1 MNKNRNTVKGKKYK
15 WIRLTKWGIK
25 CTFLLAQELKIVI
38 KGNNRIK
45 KKCTITVAICL
56 PDEIQIA

>member
-15 WIRLTKWGIK
+15 WIHLTKWGIK

-38 KGNNRIK
+38 KGNQQSK
-45 KKCTITVAICL
+45 KKNST
-56 PDEIQIA
+56 